1 MYLAWRFG
9 GTFFGLAGF
18 LLFFF
23 LLFLGGE
30 IEDYSQRH
38 ICLSGAQQGVQEAT
52 ITEKE
57 RFAFKPS
64 RAGVDH
70 HRLPDSNRRI
80 FSEQRLFLS
89 TLFHHDCECIV

>member
-18 LLFFF
+18 YFCL

-52 ITEKE
+52 ITKE
-57 RFAFKPS
+57 EGFAFKPS

-70 HRLPDSNRRI
+70 KTSGL
-80 FSEQRLFLS
+80 E
-89 TLFHHDCECIV
+89 